1 MNLYTSA
8 WSIISTK
15 NQKKFFFIIILF
27 LILSILEIVSIAA
40 VIPFVAALFS
50 PEKLSTFPLLKNFSY
65 LLNQYQNFLI
75 PLFCICFFFLFLL
88 KNLFSIITYRYIFN
102 YNSEIRAE
110 VSTKLL
116 KKFFNQ
122 DYLYFINNTQG
133 KLSATMSSETSVF
146 SSEFLD
152 ALMIFLSECILLAAI
167 FILIIFTGNSVIF
180 FAIVPIA
187 ILTMLILTLLKKK
200 IKNWSVS
207 RVELAEKMVTVS
219 QRIFIGVRDIYF
231 LKNLD
236 QLINNFYLLNKNQS
250 LLDAK
255 TQTISIIPRALLE
268 LMGLMI
274 LLITLIYLYKEG
286 ISNNEIITKITFYF
300 VVAYRALP
308 SFSRILVQRQRIK
321 YSENSVKII
330 KNTLML
336 EDKRILDIPNN
347 DKIEFNKSLK
357 FSNIN
362 FSYSDKKEFIRNE
375 NITIEK
381 GKVIGIYGQSG
392 SGKSTLL
399 NLLTFLIKPR
409 SGKIQIDDKEISNE
423 YERRKFQNLIT
434 FISQDTFLIED
445 TIKNNITFTTQK
457 RIDEKKLNNAIKL
470 ACAEKFIHELPD
482 NLNYMV
488 GTHGRK
494 ISSGQKQ
501 RIVIARS
508 FYDSREI
515 LVLDEATNAL
525 DEETEKKILQN
536 IISKK
541 NGKTIIIVS
550 HNKSNLS
557 VCDKSYEIE
566 DGKIIL
572 LNKKT

>member
-88 KNLFSIITYRYIFN
+88 KNLFSIITYRFIFN

-200 IKNWSVS
+200 IKNWAVS

-423 YERRKFQNLIT
+423 NERRKFQNLIT

-457 RIDEKKLNNAIKL
+457 RIDEKKLSNAIKL
-470 ACAEKFIHELPD
+470 ACAEKCIRELPD

-536 IISKK
+536 IINKK

>member
-200 IKNWSVS
+200 IKNWAVS

-445 TIKNNITFTTQK
+445 TIKNNITFTTQN

-525 DEETEKKILQN
+525 DEEKKKKILQN

>member
-8 WSIISTK
+8 WSIISNK
-15 NQKKFFFIIILF
+15 NQKKFFFIIFLF
-27 LILSILEIVSIAA
+27 LILSILEIISIAA
-40 VIPFVAALFS
+40 VIPFVAAIFS
-50 PEKLSTFPLLKNFSY
+50 PEQILNFPILKNFGNFLSE
-65 LLNQYQNFLI
+65 YQNVII
-75 PLFCICFFFLFLL
+75 PLSCICFFFLFLL
-88 KNLFSIITYRYIFN
+88 KNLFSIITYKYIFN

-146 SSEFLD
+146 SSQFLD
-152 ALMIFLSECILLAAI
+152 ALMIFLSECILLVAI
-167 FILIIFTGNSVIF
+167 FILIILTGHSVIF

-187 ILTMLILTLLKKK
+187 ILTTLILTLLKKK
-200 IKNWSVS
+200 IKKWAAH

-236 QLINNFYLLNKNQS
+236 QLINNFYILNKNQS

-274 LLITLIYLYKEG
+274 LLITLLYLYKEG
-286 ISNNEIITKITFYF
+286 ISNNDIITKITFYF

-321 YSENSVKII
+321 YSENSVNII
-330 KNTLML
+330 KNTLKL

-347 DKIEFNKSLK
+347 SKIKFNHSLK
-357 FSNIN
+357 LSNLN
-362 FSYSDKKEFIRNE
+362 FSYTDKKEFIRNE

-399 NLLTFLIKPR
+399 NLITFLIKPLK
-409 SGKIQIDDKEISNE
+409 GKIFLDDKEILNDH
-423 YERRKFQNLIT
+423 ERRKFQNLIT

-445 TIKNNITFTTQK
+445 SIKNNITFTSQNE
-457 RIDEKKLNNAIKL
+457 IDEKKLNNAIKL
-470 ACAEKFIHELPD
+470 ACAEKFIYELPD

-525 DEETEKKILQN
+525 DEETEKKIIKN
-536 IISKK
+536 IINKK
-541 NGKTIIIVS
+541 DEKTIIIVS

-566 DGKIIL
+566 DGKITL
-572 LNKKT
+572 LN

>member
-200 IKNWSVS
+200 IKNWAVS

-308 SFSRILVQRQRIK
+308 SFSRILVQKQRIK

>member
-8 WSIISTK
+8 WSIISNK
-15 NQKKFFFIIILF
+15 NQKKFFFIIFLF
-27 LILSILEIVSIAA
+27 LILSILEIISIAA
-40 VIPFVAALFS
+40 VIPFVAAIFS
-50 PEKLSTFPLLKNFSY
+50 PEQILNFPILKNFGNFLSE
-65 LLNQYQNFLI
+65 YQNVII
-75 PLFCICFFFLFLL
+75 PLSCICFFFLFLL
-88 KNLFSIITYRYIFN
+88 KNLFSIITYKYIFN

-146 SSEFLD
+146 SSQFLD
-152 ALMIFLSECILLAAI
+152 ALMIFLSECILLVAI
-167 FILIIFTGNSVIF
+167 FILIILTGHSVIF

-187 ILTMLILTLLKKK
+187 ILTTLILTLLKKK
-200 IKNWSVS
+200 IKKWAAH

-236 QLINNFYLLNKNQS
+236 QLINNFYILNKNQS

-274 LLITLIYLYKEG
+274 LLITLLYLYKEG
-286 ISNNEIITKITFYF
+286 ISNNDIITKITFYF

-321 YSENSVKII
+321 YSENSVNII
-330 KNTLML
+330 KNTLKL

-347 DKIEFNKSLK
+347 SKIKFNHSLK
-357 FSNIN
+357 LSNLN
-362 FSYSDKKEFIRNE
+362 FSYTDKKEFIKNE
-375 NITIEK
+375 NIIIEK

-399 NLLTFLIKPR
+399 NLITFLIKPLK
-409 SGKIQIDDKEISNE
+409 GKIFLDDKEILNDH
-423 YERRKFQNLIT
+423 ERRKFQNLIT

-445 TIKNNITFTTQK
+445 SIKNNITFTSQNE
-457 RIDEKKLNNAIKL
+457 IDEKKLNNAIKL
-470 ACAEKFIHELPD
+470 ACAEKFIYELPD

-525 DEETEKKILQN
+525 DEETEKKIIKN
-536 IISKK
+536 IINKK
-541 NGKTIIIVS
+541 DEKTIIIVS

-566 DGKIIL
+566 DGKITL
-572 LNKKT
+572 LN

>member
-40 VIPFVAALFS
+40 VIPVVAALFS

-200 IKNWSVS
+200 IKNWAVS

-445 TIKNNITFTTQK
+445 TIKNNITFTTQN

-557 VCDKSYEIE
+557 VCDKSYEVE

>member
-167 FILIIFTGNSVIF
+167 FILIIFTGNSMIF

-200 IKNWSVS
+200 IKNWAVS

-482 NLNYMV
+482 DLNYMV

-536 IISKK
+536 IINKK

>member
-8 WSIISTK
+8 WSIISSK
-15 NQKKFFFIIILF
+15 NQKKFFFIIFLF
-27 LILSILEIVSIAA
+27 LILSILEIISIAA
-40 VIPFVAALFS
+40 VIPFVAAIFS
-50 PEKLSTFPLLKNFSY
+50 PEKLMNFPILKNFTN
-65 LLNQYQNFLI
+65 LLNEYQNVLI
-75 PLFCICFFFLFLL
+75 PLFCICFFFLFLF
-88 KNLFSIITYRYIFN
+88 KNLFSILTYKYIFN

-152 ALMIFLSECILLAAI
+152 ALMIFLSECILLASI
-167 FILIIFTGNSVIF
+167 FIFIVLTGHSVIF

-187 ILTMLILTLLKKK
+187 ILTILILTLLKKK
-200 IKNWSVS
+200 IKNWAAA

-236 QLINNFYLLNKNQS
+236 QLINNFYQLNKNQS
-250 LLDAK
+250 LLEAK

-274 LLITLIYLYKEG
+274 LLVTLLYLYKDG
-286 ISNNEIITKITFYF
+286 ISNDDIITKLTFYF

-321 YSENSVKII
+321 YSENSVNII

-336 EDKRILDIPNN
+336 ENKRILDIPKN
-347 DKIEFNKSLK
+347 DKIEFNQSLK
-357 FSNIN
+357 FSNIS

-375 NITIEK
+375 NFIIEK

-399 NLLTFLIKPR
+399 NLITFLIKPGR
-409 SGKIQIDDKEISNE
+409 GKIYIDEKEILND

-445 TIKNNITFTTQK
+445 TIRNNITLTSQNE
-457 RIDEKKLNNAIKL
+457 IDETKLNNAIKL
-470 ACAEKFIHELPD
+470 ACAEKFIYELPE

-525 DEETEKKILQN
+525 DEETEKKNYTKYNQQ
-536 IISKK
+536 KR
-541 NGKTIIIVS
+541 G
-550 HNKSNLS
+550 
-557 VCDKSYEIE
+557 
-566 DGKIIL
+566 
-572 LNKKT
+572 

>member
-1 MNLYTSA
+1 ME
-8 WSIISTK
+8 II
-15 NQKKFFFIIILF
+15 
-27 LILSILEIVSIAA
+27 SIAA
-40 VIPFVAALFS
+40 VIPFVAAIFS
-50 PEKLSTFPLLKNFSY
+50 PEKLMNFPILKNFTN
-65 LLNQYQNFLI
+65 LLNEYQNVLI
-75 PLFCICFFFLFLL
+75 PLFCICFFFLFLF
-88 KNLFSIITYRYIFN
+88 KNLFSILTYKYIFN

-152 ALMIFLSECILLAAI
+152 ALMIFLSECILLASI
-167 FILIIFTGNSVIF
+167 FIFIVLTGHSVIF

-187 ILTMLILTLLKKK
+187 ILTILILTLLKKK
-200 IKNWSVS
+200 IKNWAAA

-236 QLINNFYLLNKNQS
+236 QLINNFYQLNKNQS
-250 LLDAK
+250 LLEAK

-274 LLITLIYLYKEG
+274 LLVTLLYLYKDG
-286 ISNNEIITKITFYF
+286 ISNDDIITKLTFYF

-321 YSENSVKII
+321 YSENSVNII

-336 EDKRILDIPNN
+336 ENKRILDIPKN
-347 DKIEFNKSLK
+347 DKIEFNQSLK
-357 FSNIN
+357 FSNIS

-375 NITIEK
+375 NFIIEK

-399 NLLTFLIKPR
+399 NLITFLIKPGR
-409 SGKIQIDDKEISNE
+409 GKIYIDEKEILND

-445 TIKNNITFTTQK
+445 TIRNNITLTSQNE
-457 RIDEKKLNNAIKL
+457 IDETKLNNAIKL
-470 ACAEKFIHELPD
+470 ACAEKFIYELPE

-525 DEETEKKILQN
+525 DEETEKKIIQN
-536 IISKK
+536 IINKK
-541 NGKTIIIVS
+541 EDKTIIIVS

-566 DGKIIL
+566 DGKITFL
-572 LNKKT
+572 KKKS

>member
-200 IKNWSVS
+200 IKNWAVS

-274 LLITLIYLYKEG
+274 LLITLLYLYKEG

-300 VVAYRALP
+300 VVAYRVLP

-423 YERRKFQNLIT
+423 NERRKFQNLIT

-445 TIKNNITFTTQK
+445 TIKNNITFTTQN

-557 VCDKSYEIE
+557 VCDKSYEVE

>member
-8 WSIISTK
+8 WSIISSK
-15 NQKKFFFIIILF
+15 NQKKFFFIIFLF
-27 LILSILEIVSIAA
+27 LILSILEIISIAA
-40 VIPFVAALFS
+40 VIPFVAAIFS
-50 PEKLSTFPLLKNFSY
+50 PEKLMNFPILKNFTN
-65 LLNQYQNFLI
+65 LLNEYQNVLI
-75 PLFCICFFFLFLL
+75 PLFCICFFFLFLF
-88 KNLFSIITYRYIFN
+88 KNLFSILTYKYIFN

-152 ALMIFLSECILLAAI
+152 ALMIFLSECILLASI
-167 FILIIFTGNSVIF
+167 FIFIVLTGHSVIF

-187 ILTMLILTLLKKK
+187 ILTILILTLLKKK
-200 IKNWSVS
+200 IKNWAAA

-236 QLINNFYLLNKNQS
+236 QLINNFYQLNKNQS
-250 LLDAK
+250 LLEAK

-274 LLITLIYLYKEG
+274 LLVTLLYLYKDG
-286 ISNNEIITKITFYF
+286 ISNDDIITKLTFYF

-321 YSENSVKII
+321 YSENSVNII

-336 EDKRILDIPNN
+336 ENKRILDIPKN
-347 DKIEFNKSLK
+347 DKIEFNQSLK
-357 FSNIN
+357 FSNIS

-375 NITIEK
+375 NFIIEK

-399 NLLTFLIKPR
+399 NLITFLIKPGR
-409 SGKIQIDDKEISNE
+409 GKIYIDEKEILND

-445 TIKNNITFTTQK
+445 TIRNNITLTSQNE
-457 RIDEKKLNNAIKL
+457 IDEKKLNNAIKL
-470 ACAEKFIHELPD
+470 ACAEKFIYELPE

-525 DEETEKKILQN
+525 DEETEKKIIQN
-536 IISKK
+536 IINKK
-541 NGKTIIIVS
+541 EDKTIIIVS

-566 DGKIIL
+566 DGKITFL
-572 LNKKT
+572 KKKS

>member
-8 WSIISTK
+8 WSIISNK
-15 NQKKFFFIIILF
+15 NQKKFFFIIFLF
-27 LILSILEIVSIAA
+27 LILSILEIISIAA
-40 VIPFVAALFS
+40 VIPFVAAIFS
-50 PEKLSTFPLLKNFSY
+50 PEQLLNFPILKNFGNFLSE
-65 LLNQYQNFLI
+65 YQNVII
-75 PLFCICFFFLFLL
+75 PLSCICFFFLFLL
-88 KNLFSIITYRYIFN
+88 KNLFSIITYKYIFN

-146 SSEFLD
+146 SSQFLD
-152 ALMIFLSECILLAAI
+152 ALMIFLSECILLVAI
-167 FILIIFTGNSVIF
+167 FILIILTGHSVIF

-187 ILTMLILTLLKKK
+187 ILTTLILTLLKKK
-200 IKNWSVS
+200 IKKWAAH

-236 QLINNFYLLNKNQS
+236 QLINNFYILNKNQS

-274 LLITLIYLYKEG
+274 LLITLLYLYKEG
-286 ISNNEIITKITFYF
+286 ISNNDIITKITFYF

-321 YSENSVKII
+321 YSENSVNII
-330 KNTLML
+330 KNTLKL

-347 DKIEFNKSLK
+347 SKIKFNHSLK
-357 FSNIN
+357 LSNLN
-362 FSYSDKKEFIRNE
+362 FSYTDKKEFIKNE
-375 NITIEK
+375 NIIIEK

-399 NLLTFLIKPR
+399 NLITFLIKPLK
-409 SGKIQIDDKEISNE
+409 GKIFLDDKEILNDH
-423 YERRKFQNLIT
+423 ERRKFQNLIT

-445 TIKNNITFTTQK
+445 SIKNNITFTSQNE
-457 RIDEKKLNNAIKL
+457 IDEKKLNNAIKL
-470 ACAEKFIHELPD
+470 ACAEKFIYELPD

-525 DEETEKKILQN
+525 DEETEKKIIKN
-536 IISKK
+536 IINKK
-541 NGKTIIIVS
+541 DEKTIIIVS

-557 VCDKSYEIE
+557 VCDKTYEIE
-566 DGKIIL
+566 DGKITL
-572 LNKKT
+572 LN